1 MIFVVYILILK
12 VYTFRGVD
20 VLINEMMSL
29 YLRDDSYTLVTSG
42 EFIWSDVKIFNSKDF
57 LILKQDFIQ
66 TYYLY
71 NRRLLYLSK
80 GTYIEI
86 RERCIS
92 EK

>member
-1 MIFVVYILILK
+1 MLILK
-12 VYTFRGVD
+12 VYTFQEVD
-20 VLINEMMSL
+20 ALINKMMSL

-42 EFIWSDVKIFNSKDF
+42 EFIWSDIKIINSNDF

-71 NRRLLYLSK
+71 NRCLIYLAK